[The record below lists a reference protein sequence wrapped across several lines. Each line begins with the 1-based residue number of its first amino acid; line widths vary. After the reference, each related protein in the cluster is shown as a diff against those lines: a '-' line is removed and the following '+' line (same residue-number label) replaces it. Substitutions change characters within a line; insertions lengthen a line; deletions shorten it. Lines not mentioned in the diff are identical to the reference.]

1 MVGYL
6 ATLINLLVNALTLL
20 VIVDV
25 LISYFLPP
33 YHPSREM
40 LDRLVE
46 PFLAPIRRFLP
57 PAGGI
62 DFSPMVLVIAIQLI
76 GQVLISILRFLV

>member
-1 MVGYL
+1 MTGYL
-6 ATLINLLVNALTLL
+6 ASLINLLTNALTLL

-33 YHPSREM
+33 YHASREM

-46 PFLAPIRRFLP
+46 PFLNPIRRLVP

-62 DFSPMVLVIAIQLI
+62 DFSPMILLIAIQVV
-76 GQVLISILRFLV
+76 GQVLIRIVLSL

>member
-1 MVGYL
+1 MTDYL
-6 ATLINLLVNALTLL
+6 VVVLNFLINALTLL

-46 PFLAPIRRFLP
+46 PFLAPIRRVLP
-57 PAGGI
+57 TAGGI
-62 DFSPMVLVIAIQLI
+62 DFSPMVLIIAIQI
-76 GQVLISILRFLV
+76 VGQVLLSILRSL